1 MSSVSDGDADGNGPA
16 ILAEGLRK
24 EYGDV
29 VAVADLDLAVESGAV
44 YGFLGPNGSGKTT
57 TMRMLTTLARPTSGT
72 ARVAGVPV
80 DDRESVIGRVGYL
93 PERPPVFEE
102 LTGRENLRY
111 VAAVQDVPRATAR
124 ERIDDYLDR
133 FGLADAADRR
143 VEGYSTG
150 MRKKLGLVVAILHRP
165 RVVLLDEPTSGL
177 DPRAARTVKDLITE
191 LADRQ
196 VTIFLSTHILSVV
209 DELADE
215 VGVLSDGRLVTE
227 GSPERLKSRAERG
240 EDATLEDVFL
250 QVTEDHAAERGKA
263 GTDGTEA
270 STETGDGRGVRR

>member
-1 MSSVSDGDADGNGPA
+1 MSSVSDGDAGGSGPA

-29 VAVADLDLAVESGAV
+29 VAVANLDLAVESGAV

-111 VAAVQDVPRATAR
+111 VAAVQDVPRAAAR

-150 MRKKLGLVVAILHRP
+150 MRKKLGLVVAVLHRP

-227 GSPERLKSRAERG
+227 GSPERLKGRAERG

-250 QVTEDHAAERGKA
+250 QVTKDHAAERGEA
-263 GTDGTEA
+263 GTDGAETG
-270 STETGDGRGVRR
+270 TETGDGRGVRR